1 MTVRLLAGWDEAI
14 VHHEHSIIGNSSQN
28 FVVVLFAL
36 ESVVRELPSNFT
48 LRDVGTRFL
57 CPGIGCLTGF
67 PTQSPREPK
76 LSPPHPTIMEKIF
89 SEIQSEIATFSL

>member
-1 MTVRLLAGWDEAI
+1 MAVRSLAGWDEAI

-36 ESVVRELPSNFT
+36 ESVVRELPPNFA

-57 CPGIGCLTGF
+57 SQGIACLTLAY
-67 PTQSPREPK
+67 TQNPREPK
-76 LSPPHPTIMEKIF
+76 LSQPHPTIMDKIF
-89 SEIQSEIATFSL
+89 SEIWSEIATFSP